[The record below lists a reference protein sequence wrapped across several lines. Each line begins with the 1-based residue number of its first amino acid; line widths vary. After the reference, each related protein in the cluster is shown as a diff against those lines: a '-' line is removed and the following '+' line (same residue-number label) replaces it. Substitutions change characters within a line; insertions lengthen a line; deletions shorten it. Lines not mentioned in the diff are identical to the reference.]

1 LRVSKLAAVAKLQ
14 LSATRSALLHPGPL
28 FRGPLVRRR
37 DFRPWI
43 PQVLDMSSPCYPQYC
58 STSRAELVI
67 VPTLNP
73 PNGP

>member
-1 LRVSKLAAVAKLQ
+1 VAKLQ
-14 LSATRSALLHPGPL
+14 LSSTRTPCFFQVHYSVVRLLGAGTVDPGFHKRL
-28 FRGPLVRRR
+28 F
-37 DFRPWI
+37 
-43 PQVLDMSSPCYPQYC
+43 MSSPCYPQYC